1 MHSKIKWLIPVALTC
16 AAFGSNIQSAKA
28 QTSVNNQFEITYDTL
43 FTLKPIEEQ
52 PGFFTAQISGVSQ
65 GSNAAFGLTQFESN
79 AFGKLV
85 SQETITDENGNVVP
99 VNQKFQFNANP
110 NVIGLQNPPQSVIN
124 RRTELG
130 VANPEVNSDIYF
142 GNNSVNQLFGQAA
155 DRAEINFFPPG
166 SPNFPGTVNG
176 GGVITITGGTGIFE
190 NASGEITFEQS
201 DKLPLDQNAPAPG
214 VATLKFTVQT
224 PQSVPESTNTFGLAA
239 GIVGAGFMVRRNR
252 RKAGLKR

>member
-1 MHSKIKWLIPVALTC
+1 MTVALTC

-43 FTLKPIEEQ
+43 FTLRPIEEQ
-52 PGFFTAQISGVSQ
+52 PGFFTAQISGISQ

-142 GNNSVNQLFGQAA
+142 GDTANKLFGQAD

-166 SPNFPGTVNG
+166 NPNFPGTVSG
-176 GGVITITGGTGIFE
+176 GGVITITGGTGVFE

-201 DKLPLDQNAPAPG
+201 DRLPEDRNAPAPG
-214 VATLKFTVQT
+214 IATLKFNVQT
-224 PQSVPESTNTFGLAA
+224 PKAVPEPTSAFGLSA
-239 GIVGAGFMVRRNR
+239 GVLGAGFMVRRNR